1 MTTTQNLAEAI
12 PHREIIHPYG
22 GKKRLSVSFTGTGRT
37 KQSFVKECDI
47 NNILAKYQKTGALTH
62 LQNHGAQ
69 YGDAT
74 AVSFTEAM
82 QIVTK
87 AQTMFEE
94 LPSSL
99 RTRFANDPAQFMDFV
114 QTPGNEDEMRD
125 LGLLPLKSEQ
135 SATLLSPNPVETAP
149 AVESTSPPGE
159 AAPAQPVP
167 PEGG

>member
-1 MTTTQNLAEAI
+1 MTTTQNIGTKDPTTEV
-12 PHREIIHPYG
+12 IHPYG
-22 GKKRLSVSFTGTGRT
+22 GKRRVSVTFTGTGRA
-37 KQSFVKECDI
+37 KQSFKAECDI
-47 NNILAKYQKTGALTH
+47 NNILKKYQKTGALMH
-62 LQNHGAQ
+62 LAKHGAQ

-82 QIVTK
+82 QIVTD
-87 AQTMFEE
+87 AQTMFED

-114 QTPGNEDEMRD
+114 QTPGNEDEMRE

-135 SATLLSPNPVETAP
+135 SLETTPATVAAP
-149 AVESTSPPGE
+149 AAPASASET
-159 AAPAQPVP
+159 APAQPVP